1 MRQIALDKHNEY
13 RSQQALGKTSP
24 KMGTVKNMYKLGY
37 SCDLEKIAQRQVDT
51 CNFVHSSR
59 DILGQRGEN
68 IYRASLSNENLMMH
82 VESAI
87 SNWWLEINEIRSP
100 INAKGIYYGS
110 RVGHYTQIVLA
121 HNLNVGCAVKECSRE
136 VLFTCVYKKGNMLS
150 KPTFEF
156 GPPYAD
162 GSGKCKWSVQ
172 GGVPTLSTFL
182 SSVRICRL
190 EVMEFPA
197 LFPSAIVF
205 SFVVTVCVLAVPA
218 AFCTTRKRRKPQISK
233 NVNCQNKRCRTLGEC
248 NTVAGE
254 SKLDTSLNP
263 PLEPTISRPSAP
275 PLATGPMA
283 SPSLQRTQGSDPPE
297 SYPTFNSQQQ
307 PSSNANQ
314 RSDSVQ
320 KHVKSEQKDDAR
332 QPSTKREEVKA
343 QRRKENSSEKKPQT
357 GNNSECTRSEQ
368 EVHFSDR
375 TKANTMENISK
386 NVSKSHEVKQQKESS
401 GRVVAERAPSSHGRV
416 SEKTSRTSLIN
427 PHLLRLSETRLV
439 TVNETEKMDTEVDN
453 DQLEVAMRAV
463 LERDTSKW
471 SNQKATPRVLSLNA
485 KETQIAKWQQKQ
497 GTEYP
502 TMNDVKSDWEL
513 NKEITRADKE
523 VVVGDRLTTSI
534 FNDMKNDWEAEEKT
548 TGPSKGEGKVT
559 PKENNLEEAKENLDL
574 KKEAVLQIRR
584 EIEKNVRAE
593 LERKIREEIAK
604 KLADEAV
611 KKSKEKFDMRE
622 RQKKARIEAT
632 KDEETEKD
640 RLRKIEESLMNLK
653 PRVLNLVKD
662 ARDQKPSYE
671 QVRRSQHY
679 MTTNDSQP
687 NSLMDATTKS

>member
-156 GPPYAD
+156 GPP
-162 GSGKCKWSVQ
+162 CKKDSD
-172 GGVPTLSTFL
+172 
-182 SSVRICRL
+182 
-190 EVMEFPA
+190 
-197 LFPSAIVF
+197 
-205 SFVVTVCVLAVPA
+205 
-218 AFCTTRKRRKPQISK
+218 CTTHKDSK
-233 NVNCQNKRCRTLGEC
+233 CI
-248 NTVAGE
+248 A
-254 SKLDTSLNP
+254 SKALCSNP

-687 NSLMDATTKS
+687 NSLMDATTVSKHPIGSSLIYNLFRRVNSREFL